1 MAEAIRD
8 SNPHDLKKF
17 DEAPNNY
24 ISGDELLSLFK
35 KHGLK
40 IDDTNIPR
48 FALNNNIG
56 MIKVT
61 RTTSFGSTPTWY
73 KQPSKEDISE
83 IIENMK
89 NINSSFLGKEIVN
102 KKRKEILRIFN
113 EATVKNKTSFT
124 KIANDVEKN
133 LDVASNRKFVAKVLR
148 KEKTESEL
156 RMKLSKRI

>member
-1 MAEAIRD
+1 MSKELRD

-89 NINSSFLGKEIVN
+89 NINSSFLGKETVN
-102 KKRKEILRIFN
+102 KKRKEILRIFDN
-113 EATVKNKTSFT
+113 AKDKSVSKTS
-124 KIANDVEKN
+124 IAETVSKN
-133 LDVASNRKFVAKVLR
+133 LGVSCNRKLVRKVLKGR
-148 KEKTESEL
+148 SESQL
-156 RMKLSKRI
+156 KKKLIKVG